1 MVTLQQTFK
10 IQFIDD
16 EGRELFQLYRNYVGT
31 AEGLRLIV
39 LDEIERGEHGRRVV
53 DARVAQTSGKL

>member
-31 AEGLRLIV
+31 AEGLRLMV

-53 DARVAQTSGKL
+53 DARVTQTSGKL